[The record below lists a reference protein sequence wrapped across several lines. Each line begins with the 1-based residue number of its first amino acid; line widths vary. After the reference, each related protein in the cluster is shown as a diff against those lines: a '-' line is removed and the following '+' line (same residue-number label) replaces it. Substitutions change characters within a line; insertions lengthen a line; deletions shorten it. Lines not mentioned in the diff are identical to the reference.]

1 MAYRYDEDL
10 EFLHSME
17 SKDLDVLVKIL
28 TKANTERLSK
38 QWSYKAYQ
46 PDHSRY
52 VYEIIEEL
60 QLFGGNTF
68 ANIFRRFGDGVL
80 YREILYDVCDKIKV
94 TYDKNSPVERIEGA
108 LLLKFLK
115 QAIDEM
121 TEKELRDLLKDT
133 NINTANGFSRQ
144 AVFAAIQSAI
154 LAGGFMSYQ
163 IALIVANIV
172 AMQTIGSGL
181 GIATSI
187 GLTRAISI
195 FAGPIIAI
203 ITGLWTAYNIAG
215 PAYRVTIPAVI
226 QVAYLRL
233 RYKNTFNVFLTG
245 EPTVGKDTI
254 FHILKDGKFVKTSD
268 STSKIHKETLDTCE
282 KVLRMVNTGGARKN
296 DEENIEARN
305 ELESGTQYIYVFRA
319 DYYLTNADFK
329 EQVELDLEN
338 DKVFCKEKDCTL
350 KIIGTHKDK
359 CLESGIISEDDIQ
372 KLVDWLGENG
382 KFKCQILD
390 LTQFN
395 GKEKQQELC
404 DFIID

>member
-1 MAYRYDEDL
+1 MAYRYDRDL
-10 EFLHSME
+10 EFLFSME

-38 QWSYKAYQ
+38 QYCYQAYQ

-68 ANIFRRFGDGVL
+68 ANLFGRFGDGVL
-80 YREILYDVCDKIKV
+80 YREILCDVCDKIKV
-94 TYDKNSPVERIEGA
+94 TYDKNSSVERIEGA

-115 QAIDEM
+115 QAIDKM

-195 FAGPIIAI
+195 FAGPIIGI

-254 FHILKDGKFVKTSD
+254 FHILKDGKFVKDLD

-305 ELESGTQYIYVFRA
+305 ELESGTKYIYVFRA

-329 EQVELDLEN
+329 EQVELDLKA
-338 DKVFCKEKDCTL
+338 DKELCKEKKCAL

-359 CLESGIISEDDIQ
+359 CLERGIISEDEIQ